1 MTQNDNNQE
10 IIDLEEKIKKTQAEA
25 DAQNQSSQD
34 EDEELTKL
42 KQELEQ
48 MSELAKRTMADF
60 HNFKRRQ
67 EEEKGMLIKMA
78 NIGLIKA
85 ILPTL
90 DNLHRAEAEWT
101 EGVKMCVNQ
110 LEKTLADAGL
120 EEMKAEGEEF
130 NPELHEALVQVPGA
144 QDMVV
149 KVIEKGY
156 KVGDRV
162 VRHAKVQ
169 VGNGQ

>member
-1 MTQNDNNQE
+1 MTQNEEEE
-10 IIDLEEKIKKTQAEA
+10 ISLEEKLKKAEQEA
-25 DAQNQSSQD
+25 KMQEEEEANANG
-34 EDEELTKL
+34 ELEKLKEELD
-42 KQELEQ
+42 Q

-60 HNFKRRQ
+60 QNFKRRQ

-78 NIGLIKA
+78 NVGLIKT

-90 DNLHRAEAEWT
+90 DNLHRAEGELT

-110 LEKTLADAGL
+110 LEKALEDAGL
-120 EEMKAEGEEF
+120 EEIKAEGQQF
-130 NPELHEALVQVPGA
+130 DPELHEAILQGEGDH
-144 QDMVV
+144 DMII

-156 KVGDRV
+156 KVGNRV